1 MIRELQA
8 PGDWRE
14 LVFISDLHL
23 GPDTPQT
30 FAALERAL
38 ASLKADALF
47 ILGDLCEVWVGDDAR
62 ELPWA
67 QQLVE
72 LLRGVAARMPVY
84 FQHGNR
90 DFLLGQAMA
99 EACGLQLL
107 DEVWRLQAFGQTTVV
122 VHGDAQCLDDK
133 PYQAFRAQV
142 RNPAWQQGFL
152 QAPLQQRLAIA
163 AQMRAG
169 SIKAQSELK
178 EYGDLDEG
186 ACVALVQAHGA
197 QTLLHGHTHRPA
209 AHALPGGATRLVLCD
224 WDFDHG
230 QQRGELMRYSAAGW
244 RREPLA

>member
-8 PGDWRE
+8 PADWRE

-23 GPDTPQT
+23 GPDTPRT
-30 FAALERAL
+30 FAALQGAL
-38 ASLKADALF
+38 GKLQADALF

-67 QQLVE
+67 QELVR
-72 LLRGVAARMPVY
+72 LLSEVATRMPVY

-90 DFLLGQAMA
+90 DFLLGPAMA
-99 EACGLQLL
+99 QACGLQLL
-107 DEVWRLQAFGQTTVV
+107 DEVVRLRAFGQTTVI

-178 EYGDLDEG
+178 GEYGDLDTA
-186 ACVALVQAHGA
+186 ACEQLLQDAGA

-209 AHALPGGATRLVLCD
+209 LHTLTGGSRLVLCD

-230 QQRGELMRYSAAGW
+230 QERGELMRYSAAGW
-244 RREPLA
+244 QRQAL